1 MNKDEFNPLEKLNM
15 VITNNKGN
23 DLIFYIYNQNKGP
36 RTVEMNIDKD
46 DNFVLGCDV
55 AYGALHEFPKVQDK
69 IMEEIVIYKEN
80 KNNEINKEEKLDNN
94 EQKEPINENKEIVEL
109 KQEESNVKKEEEN
122 NVFEEDII

>member
-1 MNKDEFNPLEKLNM
+1 M

-23 DLIFYIYNQNKGP
+23 DLIFYIYNKKKGT
-36 RTVEMNIDKD
+36 RTVEVNIDKD